1 MNDFSQRL
9 HLYGLT
15 PEIITELES
24 SLITLHQIAV
34 FTCVSS
40 GVSLQVKGVIE
51 AFPTEGAEIPL
62 DVTVTLH
69 VSVKKSLKGESF
81 AADPA
86 PELAGVGVASL
97 GLELLGLRP
106 GSVLSQGIFHP
117 VASIDQFQRSVG
129 RHAELTNNQHLVD
142 GMVQCCSV
150 LFCGLRWSLSSKT

>member
-24 SLITLHQIAV
+24 SLITSNSCLHP
-34 FTCVSS
+34 TCVCS
-40 GVSLQVKGVIE
+40 GVSLQVEGVIE

-86 PELAGVGVASL
+86 AELAGVGVTSL
-97 GLELLGLRP
+97 GRHLLRLRP
-106 GSVLSQGIFHP
+106 AEAVQSQRIFDSVT
-117 VASIDQFQRSVG
+117 SIDEFQGSVG
-129 RHAELTNNQHLVD
+129 RHTELENKQYLV
-142 GMVQCCSV
+142 
-150 LFCGLRWSLSSKT
+150 

>member
-24 SLITLHQIAV
+24 SLITSNSCLHP
-34 FTCVSS
+34 TCVCS
-40 GVSLQVKGVIE
+40 GVSLQVEGVIE

-69 VSVKKSLKGESF
+69 VPVKKSLQGESF

-86 PELAGVGVASL
+86 AELAGVRVASL
-97 GLELLGLRP
+97 GLQLLRLRSGP
-106 GSVLSQGIFHP
+106 VHSQRIFDSVT
-117 VASIDQFQRSVG
+117 SIDEF
-129 RHAELTNNQHLVD
+129 
-142 GMVQCCSV
+142 
-150 LFCGLRWSLSSKT
+150 